1 MRRFLNF
8 AMRGRV
14 NAICASTLALL
25 LSLAFLPAS
34 GVTAG
39 MIGLVTLRHGPSEGA
54 LLLASTFALGA
65 LLSNFLI
72 QSISIV
78 ALIGATLAL
87 PAFLLST
94 VLRSTA
100 SQGATLAATGALGA
114 LAFCG
119 IDLITGD
126 PIAWWRDVLARI
138 LMLGL
143 DEAPVREQLDPALLA
158 ALDRL
163 IDQVAYASYF
173 SVWSMIFAMVAVL
186 LARWWHSLLDN
197 PGGFGQEFRSLRM
210 DRRIAYL
217 TVALGVLALF
227 DGALGDGL
235 IAILF
240 RLALTLYVVQG
251 LAVAHSW
258 VAWRKASRA
267 WLVAIY
273 VLLVMPFPIGVLGLA
288 IAGFSDA
295 WLDYRARWQPGT

>member
-8 AMRGRV
+8 AIRGRV

-54 LLLASTFALGA
+54 LLLVSTFALGA
-65 LLSNFLI
+65 VLSNFLI

-78 ALIGATLAL
+78 ALIGASLAL

-119 IDLITGD
+119 IALFTGD
-126 PIAWWRDVLARI
+126 PIAWWRDVLAGV

-143 DEAPVREQLDPALLA
+143 DEAPVREQLEPALLA

-186 LARWWHSLLDN
+186 LARWWHALLDN

-217 TVALGVLALF
+217 TVVLGVLALF
-227 DGALGDGL
+227 DGALSDGL
-235 IAILF
+235 IPILF

-258 VAWRKASRA
+258 VAWRNASRA

-273 VLLVMPFPIGVLGLA
+273 VLLVMPLPVGVLGLA

-295 WLDYRARWQPGT
+295 WLDYRARWQPGA